1 MAGMRKLKGKWYV
14 RVFLENGKEKLLPT
28 KTGDKKQ
35 AEAFKRRIQE
45 REFLVRA
52 KLEENITQTATNL
65 NDAIE
70 EYLADCRSR
79 LRHETYL
86 NYELALKNL
95 QSCWGDIDLRQL
107 TALHFTTLRKY
118 LSTRVSTTSVNIR
131 LRAIRA
137 FLNWVVAT
145 GKLERLPGKLAL
157 IKIDDELPKFFTPA
171 ELDEIMAEITD
182 PKMKATIR
190 LLTATGLRR
199 SELAMCTLKD
209 GYLHLQHT
217 KGRRDRLVALPIEL
231 LPEFELI
238 ADSPYHPDS
247 ISRAFRTAMKAAGIN
262 AKGRS
267 LHSLRHTFAL
277 REYYRTGDIYYVKGL
292 LGHAHVTVTERYL
305 KFPREYLEKVFGES
319 VTPFHTHQLWAEL
332 SQEKPAI
339 QA

>member
-1 MAGMRKLKGKWYV
+1 MAGMRKLKGRWYV
-14 RVFLENGKEKLLPT
+14 RVFLDNGREKLLPT

-35 AEAFKRRIQE
+35 AESFKRRIEE
-45 REFLVRA
+45 REFLVKA
-52 KLEENITQTATNL
+52 KLAEGLSRTATGL
-65 NDAIE
+65 SEAVE
-70 EYLADCRSR
+70 EYLSDCRSR

-95 QSCWGDIDLRQL
+95 KSCWGDLDLRQL

-118 LSTRVSTTSVNIR
+118 LTARVSTTSVNIR

-145 GKLERLPGKLAL
+145 GKVERLPGKLAL
-157 IKIDDELPKFFTPA
+157 IKADEELPKFFTPA
-171 ELDEIMAEITD
+171 ELNNIMAQITD
-182 PKMKATIR
+182 PKMRASIR
-190 LLTATGLRR
+190 LLTETGLRR

-209 GYLHLQHT
+209 GYLHLRHT

-238 ADSPYHPDS
+238 EDSPYHPDS
-247 ISRAFRTAMKAAGIN
+247 ISRAFRTAMKGAGIDP
-262 AKGRS
+262 KGRS

-277 REYYRTGDIYYVKGL
+277 REYYRSGDIYYVKGL

-305 KFPREYLEKVFGES
+305 KFPRDYLEKVFGKS
-319 VTPFHTHQLWAEL
+319 VTPYHTRQLWADL
-332 SQEKPAI
+332 SQEKPAFK
-339 QA
+339 A